1 MSEKESPDYVQISTA
16 AAMTLKIFP
25 GRFNRGER
33 LNALNLLV
41 VYDDSC
47 KGNCGYCGLSQS
59 RDPDENTF
67 IRVDWPIVSLED
79 ILARTKKY
87 GKHLGRVCV
96 SMITHPRAF
105 DDMCTIMSAFRDQT
119 DLLISGLI
127 APTLIRSKEKVMK
140 IKEAGADMVGIAV
153 DAATQELFRK
163 FRGEGVNGPHKWDQ
177 YWKVVEWSAECFGR
191 GKAGIHLIV
200 GLGETEKEI
209 IAIIQKGEDLGAK
222 THLFSFYPEGG
233 SSMSNWKQPS
243 YGQYRRV
250 QLARYLINSG
260 IQRAEDMKFND
271 MGELVEYAGE
281 DTPAGASHLPSGD
294 LSSNVEKVIESG
306 EAFMTSGCAGHD
318 GVVACNRPYGNE
330 RPSRPIRNFAFLPEK
345 SDIDSVRKQLVDYSG
360 DFERSL

>member
-1 MSEKESPDYVQISTA
+1 MSSKESPDYVQISTA

-47 KGNCGYCGLSQS
+47 RGNCGYCGLSQS

-67 IRVDWPIVSLED
+67 IRVDWPIVSMED

-87 GKHLGRVCV
+87 GKHLGRVCI
-96 SMITHPRAF
+96 SMITHPRAYE
-105 DDMCTIMSAFRDQT
+105 DMCTIMKKFRDQT

-127 APTLIRSKEKVMK
+127 APTLIRSREKVMK

-153 DAATQELFRK
+153 DAATRELFRK
-163 FRGEGVNGPHKWDQ
+163 FRGEGVNGPHKWDH
-177 YWKVVEWSAECFGR
+177 YWKVVEWSAECFGK

-200 GLGETEKEI
+200 GLGETEKEMI
-209 IAIIQKGEDLGAK
+209 YIIQKGEDRGAK

-260 IQRAEDMKFND
+260 IQRAEDMKFSD
-271 MGELVEYAGE
+271 KGELLEFAGE
-281 DTPAGASHLPSGD
+281 
-294 LSSNVEKVIESG
+294 VESVIQSG

-330 RPSRPIRNFAFLPEK
+330 RPSRPIRNFAFFPEK
-345 SDIDSVRKQLVDYSG
+345 SDIDTIRQQLFDYSG